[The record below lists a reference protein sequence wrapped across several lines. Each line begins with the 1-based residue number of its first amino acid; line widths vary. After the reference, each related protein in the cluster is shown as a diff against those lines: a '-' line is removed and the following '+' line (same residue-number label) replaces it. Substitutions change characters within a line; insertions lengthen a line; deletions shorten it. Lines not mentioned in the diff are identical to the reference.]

1 MIVKRLF
8 DKDLVMVNILFILVC
23 TLLLSACS
31 TNSLSP
37 TASKTNATGLMIELS
52 YQYNGYE
59 APMISQQ
66 QTAILATNQCK
77 AKGYTDAIEQ
87 QTMATECNKLSP
99 NGCKSWLITQAYL
112 CTSQ

>member
-1 MIVKRLF
+1 MVKRLF

-37 TASKTNATGLMIELS
+37 AASKTNATGLMIELS

-77 AKGYTDAIEQ
+77 TKGYTYAREQ
-87 QTMATECNKLSP
+87 QTITTECNKQSS
-99 NGCKSWLITQAYL
+99 NGCNAWQVTQAYL